1 MFCSFRPL
9 ADKTN
14 SEHLRNHFSRS
25 YENRSCLFVCLLVC
39 FSQFQAFTV
48 GMERSEKQ
56 TYGTEKRAVLVFEP
70 SILTK
75 RLKRDSLFKEGYLRE
90 VHFRNY

>member
-1 MFCSFRPL
+1 
-9 ADKTN
+9 
-14 SEHLRNHFSRS
+14 
-25 YENRSCLFVCLLVC
+25 
-39 FSQFQAFTV
+39 
-48 GMERSEKQ
+48 MERSEKQ

-70 SILTK
+70 FILTK